1 MKVIYRY
8 SVFLEDSDDI
18 FYLYG
23 CYIFKK
29 KIVKKVW
36 NNLENIKIC
45 LEFVFS
51 VESLK
56 RALGFSNTNCHQPS
70 SLTN

>member
-1 MKVIYRY
+1 MTIIYSY
-8 SVFLEDSDDI
+8 SVFLADSDDI

-23 CYIFKK
+23 CIFKK

-36 NNLENIKIC
+36 NNLENIEIC
-45 LEFVFS
+45 LEIVFN

>member
-1 MKVIYRY
+1 M
-8 SVFLEDSDDI
+8 

-29 KIVKKVW
+29 EIVKKVL

-45 LEFVFS
+45 LEIVFS
-51 VESLK
+51 VESTK
-56 RALGFSNTNCHQPS
+56 KTVGFSNTNRHQPS
-70 SLTN
+70 SLTI

>member
-1 MKVIYRY
+1 MVVIYLRR
-8 SVFLEDSDDI
+8 
-18 FYLYG
+18 
-23 CYIFKK
+23 KQW
-29 KIVKKVW
+29 KKVW

-56 RALGFSNTNCHQPS
+56 RDLGFSNTNCH
-70 SLTN
+70 

>member
-1 MKVIYRY
+1 MQVIYSY
-8 SVFLEDSDDI
+8 SVFLGDSDDI

-29 KIVKKVW
+29 EIW
-36 NNLENIKIC
+36 NRLENIKIC
-45 LEFVFS
+45 LGFVFS

-70 SLTN
+70 SLTE